1 MRYLLDTNILIALL
15 HPQRRQQVLRHLLAL
30 PPEDVGTSAI
40 AAHELYFGAANS
52 SRPDENR
59 RRFDLLF
66 QDLQPLEF
74 NRDDA
79 VTAGA
84 IRADLKAVG
93 TPIGPYDVLMAGQAK
108 ARALT
113 LVTHNT
119 REFTRIR
126 GLEVVDWLAG

>member
-15 HPQRRQQVLRHLLAL
+15 HPQRRQQVLQHLLAL
-30 PPEDVGTSAI
+30 PPDDVVTSAI
-40 AAHELYFGAANS
+40 AAHELYFGAAKS
-52 SRPDENR
+52 SRPEENR

-74 NRDDA
+74 TREDA
-79 VTAGA
+79 ATAGT
-84 IRADLKAVG
+84 IRAELRAVG

-108 ARALT
+108 ARDLT

-119 REFTRIR
+119 REFTRIH
-126 GLEVVDWLAG
+126 GLAVVDWLAG